1 MSLIFKI
8 RMTLFYS
15 LNALLSLLLMLI
27 AMTMNGYVILS
38 VAVGMGVGKTVISIF
53 N

>member
-1 MSLIFKI
+1 
-8 RMTLFYS
+8 MTLFYS

-27 AMTMNGYVILS
+27 AMSMNGYVILS
-38 VAVGMGVGKTVISIF
+38 VAVGMGVGKTVIYIF